1 MSEGFLATPEASLI
15 IVLVALLA
23 HEPFR
28 WLGVYL
34 GRGLAAD
41 SEIFV
46 WLRAVATALVAGLVA
61 RLVLFPAG
69 ALEVIP
75 LTTRLIAVASG
86 IAIFFAAGRQLG
98 AGVFGSAMVLLA
110 LGYLFH

>member
-1 MSEGFLATPEASLI
+1 MSQGFLATPEASLI

-41 SEIFV
+41 SEVFIWV
-46 WLRAVATALVAGLVA
+46 RAVSTALVAGLVG

-69 ALEVIP
+69 VLEAIP
-75 LTTRLIAVASG
+75 LSVRLAAVVSG
-86 IAIFFAAGRQLG
+86 IAIFLAAGRNLG
-98 AGVFGSAMVLLA
+98 AGVFGSALVLFA
-110 LGYLFH
+110 LDYLTR

>member
-1 MSEGFLATPEASLI
+1 MSQGYLATPEASLI
-15 IVLVALLA
+15 IVLIALLA

-46 WLRAVATALVAGLVA
+46 WVRAVATALVAGLVA

-69 ALEVIP
+69 DLEAIP
-75 LTTRLIAVASG
+75 LTVRLIAVAAG
-86 IAIFFAAGRQLG
+86 TAIFFAAGRQLG
-98 AGVFGSAMVLLA
+98 GGVVGAAVTMLL
-110 LGYLFH
+110 LGYVAQ

>member
-1 MSEGFLATPEASLI
+1 MSEGFLATPEASLV
-15 IVLVALLA
+15 IVLVAMLA

-34 GRGLAAD
+34 GRGLAPD

-46 WLRAVATALVAGLVA
+46 WVRAVATALVAGLVA

-69 ALEVIP
+69 VLEAIP
-75 LTTRLIAVASG
+75 LSVRLAAVVTG
-86 IAIFFAAGRQLG
+86 IAIFFAARRHLG
-98 AGVFGSAMVLLA
+98 AGVFGSAVVLLV
-110 LGYLFH
+110 LGYLVR